1 MPKTMPSLLII
12 SFFPPLPI
20 CLEKPFLFC
29 CSMEPLSLCQMGC
42 CPMHDSF
49 DKTNVIFY
57 NAQLSFCCCTDPS
70 PPKLECPVWI
80 LFLPLTSHVTGALS
94 YSILRRALS
103 SHLLASAG
111 KLESSTGS
119 ICPPPMP
126 IHQLLP
132 QLCALCTVSTDT
144 ALLQAQHLRA
154 DVGKASL
161 SVPWFLH
168 LQNGYNAYLIG
179 LCEDLI
185 CSCCKECRTVLGTW

>member
-119 ICPPPMP
+119 ICPPPCP
-126 IHQLLP
+126 FI
-132 QLCALCTVSTDT
+132 SS
-144 ALLQAQHLRA
+144 
-154 DVGKASL
+154 SL
-161 SVPWFLH
+161 SSVPSALSLLTLRCSKH
-168 LQNGYNAYLIG
+168 STCG
-179 LCEDLI
+179 LTSGKPVSLCLGFFT
-185 CSCCKECRTVLGTW
+185 CKMGIMPTS